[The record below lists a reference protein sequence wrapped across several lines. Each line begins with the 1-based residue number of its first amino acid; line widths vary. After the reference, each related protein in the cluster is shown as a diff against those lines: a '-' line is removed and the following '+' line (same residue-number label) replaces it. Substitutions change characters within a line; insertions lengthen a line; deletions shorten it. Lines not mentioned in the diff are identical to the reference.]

1 MEDKAKETTRNT
13 AKLRVLCVETSE
25 KENNWASSQLNQD
38 CNVRTYCPTTSLW
51 PSKEDLSSIVV
62 QMGVCFLFVIVG
74 ISMLTV
80 VVLDYWYNDVLAA
93 YVVLAAF
100 AFIVLLLISVVL
112 ELIDA
117 IQNSAVKRH
126 RGAVLSLVQ
135 EFKPSVLVGCGYGG
149 QIVVDILS
157 QPKSPWDGPSVVIDP
172 TNISQAQAKAIERLP
187 VWLATSSFNEEFQDV
202 TTLMDHASAAAID
215 PRTQL
220 LQIVNLVHR
229 KFLSKFKPNMH
240 EERTS
245 GHWQST

>member
-13 AKLRVLCVETSE
+13 AKLRVLCVETSD
-25 KENNWASSQLNQD
+25 KDANNWASSQLMQE
-38 CNVRTYCPTTSLW
+38 CNVRTYCPTSLW
-51 PSKEDLSSIVV
+51 PSKEDSSSIVV

-74 ISMLTV
+74 ISLLTV
-80 VVLDYWYNDVLAA
+80 VALDYWYNDVLAA

-100 AFIVLLLISVVL
+100 AFIFLLLISVVL

-117 IQNSAVKRH
+117 IQSSAVKRH

-135 EFKPSVLVGCGYGG
+135 EFKPSILTGCGYGG

-187 VWLATSSFNEEFQDV
+187 GS
-202 TTLMDHASAAAID
+202 
-215 PRTQL
+215 
-220 LQIVNLVHR
+220 
-229 KFLSKFKPNMH
+229 
-240 EERTS
+240 
-245 GHWQST
+245 